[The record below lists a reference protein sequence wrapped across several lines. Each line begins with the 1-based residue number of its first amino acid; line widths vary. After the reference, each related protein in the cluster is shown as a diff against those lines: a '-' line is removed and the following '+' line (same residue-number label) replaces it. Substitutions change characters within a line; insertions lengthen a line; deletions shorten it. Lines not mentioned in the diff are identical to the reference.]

1 MVQSSNSG
9 VIPLKS
15 FILARMTPKLA
26 AWNLELATKKGSE
39 LMKVLTEGTL
49 RLEFKNKLPK
59 KYVVG
64 SNVLVTPSA
73 RQFLRDKNI
82 ELIIQDITKED
93 RKEDSSKNENKY
105 KKLEFP
111 AERIVPKYI
120 SYYSGG
126 ALENKPEHM
135 TQIYGNKLVF
145 KDDPRIIFRGK
156 LDSLQ
161 SKIMELQVTIAS
173 KNIMKLVE
181 DLDEVLNY
189 TRKILKAEV
198 LEEELSISKLIG
210 LEEEQLRE
218 MSHHPK
224 KHFGIDHILPNY
236 QMGEILV
243 GLNSLRSAVREVELA
258 AIKAFKKEF
267 ELTRIDL
274 IMALNRLSSCI
285 YIMMCKHRAGLY
297 K

>member
-1 MVQSSNSG
+1 
-9 VIPLKS
+9 
-15 FILARMTPKLA
+15 
-26 AWNLELATKKGSE
+26 
-39 LMKVLTEGTL
+39 MKVLTEEAL
-49 RLEFKNKLPK
+49 RLKFKNKLPK
-59 KYVVG
+59 RYVVN

-82 ELIIQDITKED
+82 EMVVEDMVKENTQDD
-93 RKEDSSKNENKY
+93 NKNRNKY
-105 KKLEFP
+105 EELEIP

-126 ALENKPEHM
+126 ALESKPEHM

-161 SKIMELQVTIAS
+161 SKIIELQVFIAS
-173 KNIMKLVE
+173 KNIIKLVE

-189 TRKILKAEV
+189 TREILKAEV
-198 LEEELSISKLIG
+198 LEEEFNIKSLIG
-210 LEEEQLRE
+210 LREEQLRE

-224 KHFGIDHILPNY
+224 KYFRVDHILPNY
-236 QMGEILV
+236 KMGEVLV
-243 GLNSLRSAVREVELA
+243 GLNSLRSTVREVELT
-258 AIKAFKKEF
+258 AIKAFRKDF
-267 ELTRIDL
+267 ELTRID
-274 IMALNRLSSCI
+274 IIRALNRLSSCI
-285 YIMMCKHRAGLY
+285 YIMMCKHKAGLY

>member
-1 MVQSSNSG
+1 
-9 VIPLKS
+9 
-15 FILARMTPKLA
+15 
-26 AWNLELATKKGSE
+26 
-39 LMKVLTEGTL
+39 MKVLTEGTL

-59 KYVVG
+59 RYVVS
-64 SNVLVTPSA
+64 SNVLITPSA

-82 ELIIQDITKED
+82 ELIIEDMAKED
-93 RKEDSSKNENKY
+93 KKEDSNRNTNKY
-105 KKLEFP
+105 KELEIP
-111 AERIVPKYI
+111 TEKVVPKYV

-135 TQIYGNKLVF
+135 TQLYGNKLVF

-161 SKIMELQVTIAS
+161 SKIMELQVLIAS
-173 KNIMKLVE
+173 KNIAKLVE

-189 TRKILKAEV
+189 ARELLRAEV
-198 LEEELSISKLIG
+198 LEEEFSIERLIG
-210 LEEEQLRE
+210 LREEELRE

-236 QMGEILV
+236 RMGEILV
-243 GLNSLRSAVREVELA
+243 GLNSLRSSVREVELA
-258 AIKAFKKEF
+258 AIKAFKREF
-267 ELTRIDL
+267 ELSRLDI
-274 IMALNRLSSCI
+274 IRALNRLSSCI
-285 YIMMCKHRAGLY
+285 YILMCKHKAGLY